1 MSVIKKI
8 IAFMLAGLIALSCSK
23 DNQVQFCEGVDND
36 GNGVKCGKKFTT
48 GDITGVVNSRNPF
61 DAENIVF
68 KIIHIEK
75 TAKSTEKTI
84 SIKVEREKNK
94 ANTALSFYND
104 GIYKVEVYKQDN
116 LVAEES
122 IEIVDT
128 L

>member
-1 MSVIKKI
+1 MNSIKKI
-8 IAFMLAGLIALSCSK
+8 IPFMLAGMIALSCSK
-23 DNQVQFCEGVDND
+23 DNRLQFCEGVDND

-48 GDITGVVNSRNPF
+48 GDITGVVNSRKPF

-75 TAKSTEKTI
+75 VSKITEKTI

-104 GIYKVEVYKQDN
+104 GIYNVEVYKQDN
-116 LVAEES
+116 LIAEES